1 MRYCSSV
8 THLQYN
14 TTVFPYQLLIT
25 FIQCD
30 KKSIAEALNS
40 PLPFNDPLDG
50 LLIYHR
56 RVGNSQLFPDRS
68 YLTYFCKR
76 FTTRLVRHHLWVG
89 SRGTWCP
96 SCWGSR
102 WTGFL
107 LRCSTF
113 STTSGV
119 SRTSRAAAC
128 RVWGNENLPQ
138 EDLWQVVWKIYI
150 TKLVLLFRV
159 DRMKKAE
166 LEKAKAEQEVCML
179 RLFLLHFVKYVDV
192 KPCIFYSYLQALMI

>member
-1 MRYCSSV
+1 MRYWSSV
-8 THLQYN
+8 THLQF
-14 TTVFPYQLLIT
+14 TTVFTYQLLVT
-25 FIQCD
+25 FISVWQEVNCW
-30 KKSIAEALNS
+30 SSQFSAAFQWS
-40 PLPFNDPLDG
+40 SGWPSYLPQKG
-50 LLIYHR
+50 
-56 RVGNSQLFPDRS
+56 GQLAAFPDRI
-68 YLTYFCKR
+68 YLTYSGER

-107 LRCSTF
+107 HRRSTF
-113 STTSGV
+113 SLTSGV

-138 EDLWQVVWKIYI
+138 ENLWQVIWKIYI
-150 TKLVLLFRV
+150 TKPVLLSRV

-166 LEKAKAEQEVCML
+166 LEKAKAEQEVCTL
-179 RLFLLHFVKYVDV
+179 RLYLLFLVKYVE
-192 KPCIFYSYLQALMI
+192 PCIFYSNLQALMI